1 MTPKS
6 SYRRSRLAPRCR
18 LIASSS
24 WRRFEGFGCSPMKA
38 VRELGLVRRETV
50 RILSFSG
57 VKNWENHFLVR
68 EDREWRTSSVSVV
81 LPRASLSSY
90 VRNVELLK
98 ASQAGIRFSKQVF
111 EFVEDYYGIGEM
123 WTHSDMIANSY

>member
-1 MTPKS
+1 
-6 SYRRSRLAPRCR
+6 
-18 LIASSS
+18 
-24 WRRFEGFGCSPMKA
+24 MKA

-57 VKNWENHFLVR
+57 DENWENHSLVR

-81 LPRASLSSY
+81 VPTASLSSH

-98 ASQAGIRFSKQVF
+98 ASQAGIRFSKQIL
-111 EFVEDYYGIGEM
+111 EFVEDYYVIGEM
-123 WTHSDMIANSY
+123 WAHSDMKANSY

>member
-1 MTPKS
+1 
-6 SYRRSRLAPRCR
+6 
-18 LIASSS
+18 
-24 WRRFEGFGCSPMKA
+24 MKA

-57 VKNWENHFLVR
+57 GKNWENHSLVR

-81 LPRASLSSY
+81 APAAPLSSY

-111 EFVEDYYGIGEM
+111 EFVEDYYVIGEKY
-123 WTHSDMIANSY
+123 ICGNIKANSY